1 MSVLICCLLKSCD
14 DMHQGWFAPEDY
26 RRAGKDRGPNLF
38 SLYSLADCAMQ
49 DYRLRK
55 EANAYPRV
63 RLGFGRRYEC
73 ARLINALVG
82 MREPSLS

>member
-1 MSVLICCLLKSCD
+1 MTCSKACSRLKITGV
-14 DMHQGWFAPEDY
+14 QA
-26 RRAGKDRGPNLF
+26 RTVVPNLS

-49 DYRLRK
+49 DYRLSK
-55 EANAYPRV
+55 EANAYPGV
-63 RLGFGRRYEC
+63 CLGFGRRYEC